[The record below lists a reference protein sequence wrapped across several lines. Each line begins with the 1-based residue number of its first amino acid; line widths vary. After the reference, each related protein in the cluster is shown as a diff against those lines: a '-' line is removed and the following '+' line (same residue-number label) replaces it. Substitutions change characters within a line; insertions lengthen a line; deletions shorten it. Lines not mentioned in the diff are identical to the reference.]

1 MSNATITIASRF
13 RGPPHSANGGYAAGR
28 LAACVGDRAEVTLR
42 APPPLDTPLR
52 VVDCPDRSVALY
64 HGERLV
70 AEAKATEVDI
80 EPFDVPDSE
89 TVEAASRRTFPAERH
104 GIPGCFVCGPA
115 RDPGDGLRI
124 HAGPV
129 AADDA
134 DWAGDLAAPWRPGE
148 DLAGDDGRVRAEFLW
163 AALDC
168 PTAYACGSA
177 TGFPPVLLGRQ
188 SVAIRER
195 PAAGEALVVMA
206 RRRGRDGR
214 KYFAE
219 AGLYRQDGTEL
230 AVCRAVWIEVD
241 PAIIAGRPDG
251 P

>member
-1 MSNATITIASRF
+1 MTTDTIAIANRF

-28 LAACVGDRAEVTLR
+28 LAEYVRGSAEVTLR
-42 APPPLDTPLR
+42 APPPLDKPLA
-52 VVDCPDRSVALY
+52 VAEGPGGGIALFD
-64 HGERLV
+64 GDRLV
-70 AEAKATEVDI
+70 AEAKPAEVDI
-80 EPFDVPDSE
+80 EPFDVPDKE
-89 TVEAASRRTFPAERH
+89 KVEAAARRTFPAERH
-104 GIPGCFVCGPA
+104 GIPGCFVCGPG

-129 AADDA
+129 SAGDTG
-134 DWAGDLAAPWRPGE
+134 WAGDLAAPWRPGD
-148 DLAGDDGRVRAEFLW
+148 DLADDDGRVRPEFLW

-177 TGFPPVLLGRQ
+177 DGFPPVLLGRQ

-195 PAAGEALVVMA
+195 PAAGESLVVMA

-214 KYFAE
+214 KYYAE
-219 AGLYRQDGTEL
+219 AGLYRPDGTEL

-241 PAIIAGRPDG
+241 PAVI
-251 P
+251 